1 MLVLGFNSLMNIDA
15 YRRGRL
21 QEIVDSTAGGNVAAF
36 ARAHNQDPARLRQ
49 ILNEN
54 YRGGRSFGE
63 GVARRLEADLGLP
76 ALYFDLGMEKH
87 VAAEHTSATA
97 ELTNKTSNPGVISD
111 SPAESIG
118 KIGKN
123 DVRGF
128 DKNVA
133 PGDVG
138 RRLVPVISYVQAG
151 LMTEVVDPF
160 ALGGSFELIAT
171 DLDLSG
177 RAFALIIKG
186 PSMEPE
192 FREGDKVIIDPVV
205 CPQPGDFVVAKNSV
219 EEATFKKYRPRG
231 TDGRGNMIFELV
243 PLNDDFPT
251 LNSER
256 DHLTV
261 IGVMMEHR
269 KYRRR

>member
-1 MLVLGFNSLMNIDA
+1 MNIDA

-21 QEIVDSTAGGNVAAF
+21 QELVDKEAAGNVAAF

-63 GVARRLEADLGLP
+63 GVARRLESDLGLP
-76 ALYFDLGMEKH
+76 PLYFDLGIEEQ
-87 VAAEHTSATA
+87 VAGEHRLVVA
-97 ELTNKTSNPGVISD
+97 ELANKASKRGVTSD
-111 SPAESIG
+111 SLTETISNIG
-118 KIGKN
+118 KT
-123 DVRGF
+123 DVREF

-133 PGDVG
+133 PAEVG
-138 RRLVPVISYVQAG
+138 TRLVPVISYVQAG
-151 LMTEVVDPF
+151 QMTEVVDPF
-160 ALGGSFELIAT
+160 ALGGSFEFIST

-192 FREGDKVIIDPVV
+192 FREGDKVIIDPAV

-231 TDGRGNMIFELV
+231 TDARGNMIFELV

-251 LNSER
+251 LNSDR
-256 DHLTV
+256 DHLIV

-269 KYRRR
+269 KYRKR